1 MMRLTLAA
9 ATGLLFL
16 TACGQAAS
24 PPPPDY
30 AAEHKPAMDAFMAG
44 WNTGGVDGLDG
55 AVAEDFERRSPG
67 GMTVSGRDGI
77 KQLMTDMRTSYPDMQ
92 VVLDE
97 SHHMKDVSF
106 HLWTFTGTNTGPG
119 AMPPTGNS
127 VRNSGATL
135 LRWRDGKIAAEI
147 VHFDALAW
155 QTQLGYTLVPP
166 AGSEAEAA
174 AE

>member
-9 ATGLLFL
+9 ATGLLLL
-16 TACGQAAS
+16 TACGQPA
-24 PPPPDY
+24 PPPAPDY
-30 AAEHKPAMDAFMAG
+30 AAEHKAAMDAFMAG
-44 WNTGGVDGLDG
+44 WNTDSVDGLDG
-55 AVAEDFERRSPG
+55 AVTEDFERHSPG

-97 SHHMKDVSF
+97 SHHMQDVSF

-119 AMPPTGNS
+119 AMPPTGKS
-127 VRNSGATL
+127 VTNSGMTL

-147 VHFDALAW
+147 VQFDALAW

-166 AGSEAEAA
+166 AGGEAA

>member
-1 MMRLTLAA
+1 MKTTLVA
-9 ATGLLFL
+9 ATGLLLL
-16 TACGQAAS
+16 TACGQPAP
-24 PPPPDY
+24 PPPPDF
-30 AAEHKPAMDAFMAG
+30 AAEHKAAMDAFMAG
-44 WNTGGVDGLDG
+44 WNTGSVDGLDG
-55 AVAEDFERRSPG
+55 AVTEDFERRSPG

-97 SHHMKDVSF
+97 SYHMKDVSF
-106 HLWTFTGTNTGPG
+106 HLWTFTGTNTGG
-119 AMPPTGNS
+119 GEMPPTGKS
-127 VRNSGATL
+127 VKNSGATL

-147 VHFDALAW
+147 VQFDALAW

-166 AGSEAEAA
+166 AGGEAA